1 MLQAT
6 FEDAL
11 VEEAVAKNHSTTKE
25 AIDVGSSAGVYRIIL
40 THFSQRYPKIP
51 VIDESHMHNT
61 CIGFDMMSINMA
73 DLHVLPKI
81 VPYFKNLFRNVVVD
95 DEDDEGEEES
105 DDGLM
110 MSVNKVSSF
119 FRN

>member
-1 MLQAT
+1 
-6 FEDAL
+6 
-11 VEEAVAKNHSTTKE
+11 
-25 AIDVGSSAGVYRIIL
+25 
-40 THFSQRYPKIP
+40 
-51 VIDESHMHNT
+51 MHNT

>member
-1 MLQAT
+1 
-6 FEDAL
+6 L

-25 AIDVGSSAGVYRIIL
+25 AIKVGSSAGVYRTVL

-61 CIGFDMMSINMA
+61 CIAFDMMSINMA

-81 VPYFKNLFRNVVVD
+81 LPYFKTLFRNQVV
-95 DEDDEGEEES
+95 EEEEEEEET
-105 DDGLM
+105 DDDSLIRD
-110 MSVNKVSSF
+110 KVPSF
-119 FRN
+119 FIN